1 MRMVDLTNKIK
12 MGMMKGIKSKMIIIY
27 LNIFLFPL
35 SMHTSFS
42 VASGFT

>member
-1 MRMVDLTNKIK
+1 MRMIDLTNKMK
-12 MGMMKGIKSKMIIIY
+12 MWMMKGIKGKMIIIY
-27 LNIFLFPL
+27 LNKFLFPL